1 MENPIEMDDLGVPL
15 FSETSICSSV
25 AFILKKSM
33 KNLTRWRYRR
43 DFTRHRCCR
52 QVTQETCRTE
62 SLRRVGKR
70 WNGEATWTC
79 RILHDFWWG
88 KGCHSITG
96 KIHREKWYPNAY
108 YYILDRKKFICSSR
122 SDVYKLLP
130 VTSEFFKLVFHIQKP
145 SCASLNLPES
155 PQKFRQRLQGTLG
168 LSYQVPNCCS
178 SGGSGGYLLPDPR
191 PYWMPVAPWVDG
203 FIVRVIP
210 LWKRYPGLMF
220 GQVDSKIEHEM
231 KNVAFQFPK
240 YCFNVCWIYF
250 WT

>member
-1 MENPIEMDDLGVPL
+1 M
-15 FSETSICSSV
+15 
-25 AFILKKSM
+25 
-33 KNLTRWRYRR
+33 
-43 DFTRHRCCR
+43 
-52 QVTQETCRTE
+52 
-62 SLRRVGKR
+62 
-70 WNGEATWTC
+70 TC

-96 KIHREKWYPNAY
+96 RFTGKNGIQMHITIFWTGRNLFVHPEVM
-108 YYILDRKKFICSSR
+108 YINCFLSVQSFSNWCFPWVFI
-122 SDVYKLLP
+122 YKNPVVLLM
-130 VTSEFFKLVFHIQKP
+130 
-145 SCASLNLPES
+145 LPES
-155 PQKFRQRLQGTLG
+155 PQKFRHRLQGRLG

-191 PYWMPVAPWVDG
+191 LYWMPVAPWVDG

-240 YCFNVCWIYF
+240 YCFNVCWIYC
-250 WT
+250 WG

>member
-1 MENPIEMDDLGVPL
+1 MP
-15 FSETSICSSV
+15 
-25 AFILKKSM
+25 KYH
-33 KNLTRWRYRR
+33 W
-43 DFTRHRCCR
+43 
-52 QVTQETCRTE
+52 
-62 SLRRVGKR
+62 
-70 WNGEATWTC
+70 
-79 RILHDFWWG
+79 
-88 KGCHSITG
+88 

-130 VTSEFFKLVFHIQKP
+130 VSSEFFKLMLSMGFHIQKP

-155 PQKFRQRLQGTLG
+155 PTTKIPTHRLQGRLG

-191 PYWMPVAPWVDG
+191 LYWMPVAPWVDG

-240 YCFNVCWIYF
+240 YCFNVC
-250 WT
+250 